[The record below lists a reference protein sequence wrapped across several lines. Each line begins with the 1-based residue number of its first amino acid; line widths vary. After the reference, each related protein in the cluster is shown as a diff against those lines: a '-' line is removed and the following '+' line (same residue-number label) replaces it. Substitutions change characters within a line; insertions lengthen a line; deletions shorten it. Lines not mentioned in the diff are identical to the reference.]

1 MISPQRAA
9 SLGLTVPLTAIF
21 IALLGLWP
29 LEDEEEPLPDYRP
42 PISEGGGGG
51 RSRAQ
56 ADAQRSKRIFLAKQ
70 RSILEHN
77 LAIIAMTIAIA
88 EEEALL

>member
-1 MISPQRAA
+1 MSPQRAA
-9 SLGLTVPLTAIF
+9 ALGLKVPLKPIV

-56 ADAQRSKRIFLAKQ
+56 ADAQRSRRIFLAKQ

-77 LAIIAMTIAIA
+77 LAAIAMTLAIA
-88 EEEALL
+88 EQEALL